1 MNGDQTSGG
10 DRVLEDGVAIWPSFP
25 RMCLFFAGAVA
36 VFNIVILAQDY
47 PSWDRECLIAS
58 CVVSLP
64 MIPLFA
70 AFGMV
75 MFRFRVTDRG
85 IESILPPCAIGWDEA
100 VSVREG
106 LPRVFC
112 VVRSG
117 SYFANRF
124 IIVPKRWLIGK
135 PDVLEDALR
144 RFAPDGHPLR
154 TEFLGKSLTSD
165 CPTARSSSSG
175 TGSSRRGP

>member
-1 MNGDQTSGG
+1 MDGDQNRDH
-10 DRVLEDGVAIWPSFP
+10 DRTLKDGVAIWPSFP
-25 RMCLFFAGAVA
+25 RMCLFCAGAV
-36 VFNIVILAQDY
+36 VLFDIVNLARLCDGKL
-47 PSWDRECLIAS
+47 LIAL

-64 MIPLFA
+64 MIPVFA

-85 IESILPPCAIGWDEA
+85 IESMAPPCAIGWDEA
-100 VSVREG
+100 VSLREG
-106 LPRVFC
+106 IPRVFC

-124 IIVPKRWLIGK
+124 IIVPRRWLVGK

-144 RFAPDGHPLR
+144 RLAPEGHPLR
-154 TEFLGKSLTSD
+154 TEFLGKSLRSD
-165 CPTARSSSSG
+165 
-175 TGSSRRGP
+175 